1 MQSTTDFKSKKG
13 NIIKEVNVGSL
24 VGYPAPIV
32 EVNVNDDMTLTYD
45 VKHLESFT
53 LESKEIDAQK
63 FLKNHCTALV
73 HRLLDCA
80 NKEEFA
86 ARLNALGING
96 DKIANLFFIARPV
109 MNIIKYKTVGYAY
122 GKLKH
127 FGFGRFIDKN
137 LAEKFKNHKI
147 LDIVDQIT
155 LSIMDGSIVKYDR
168 ESDYYK
174 LVMGFISIPS
184 KIFKKNIDFKK
195 LIFAVDAVLT
205 GGRYNNQ
212 HDTL

>member
-1 MQSTTDFKSKKG
+1 MD
-13 NIIKEVNVGSL
+13 
-24 VGYPAPIV
+24 
-32 EVNVNDDMTLTYD
+32 
-45 VKHLESFT
+45 
-53 LESKEIDAQK
+53 
-63 FLKNHCTALV
+63 
-73 HRLLDCA
+73 
-80 NKEEFA
+80 
-86 ARLNALGING
+86 
-96 DKIANLFFIARPV
+96 
-109 MNIIKYKTVGYAY
+109 IIKYKTVGYAY

-127 FGFGRFIDKN
+127 FGFSRFVDKN

-147 LDIVDQIT
+147 LDIVDQIM

-174 LVMGFISIPS
+174 LVMSFISIPS